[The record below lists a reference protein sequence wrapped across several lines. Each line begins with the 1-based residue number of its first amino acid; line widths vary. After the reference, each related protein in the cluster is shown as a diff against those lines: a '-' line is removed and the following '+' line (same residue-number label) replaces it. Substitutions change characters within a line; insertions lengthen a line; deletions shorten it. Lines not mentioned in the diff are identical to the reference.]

1 MKISSDWIIY
11 LFRSFGIC
19 EGVHNRKIGQAV
31 SEALASMNCPQN
43 PVGKPIPSPTKVAET
58 ELAEYGLH
66 YDIKPENLPELF
78 KKLSEALEFDLD

>member
-19 EGVHNRKIGQAV
+19 EGVNNRIIGTAV
-31 SEALASMNCPQN
+31 SNALASMNCPQN
-43 PVGKPIPSPTKVAET
+43 PKGKPIPAPSKVSEI
-58 ELAEYGLH
+58 ELAEHGLQ

-78 KKLSEALEFDLD
+78 KKLAEALEFDLG